1 MKNLY
6 KITFIACMIFLTGK
20 LNAQQDPMF
29 SQYMFNTMSLN
40 PAYAGSSDLISTS
53 LISRHQWI
61 GLKGAPQTQ
70 TFAIHSP
77 FKKQIGAGLS
87 LIRDI
92 AGPVRNFSVQAN
104 ASYYLQLSDKAKL
117 YFGLMAGFNNINTR
131 LTEVG
136 GVNADDIS
144 FQQDLN
150 SFRPIFGFGLYFR
163 HPKAYA
169 GISLPDL
176 AETSYVG
183 VNTNWD
189 HKRHFFFIAGYVAD
203 LNAEFKLRPTMMLRY
218 VKNAPL
224 SAELTA
230 SAIYN
235 DLLWFG
241 VMYRLKDAA
250 GVLLC
255 YQINPELRVGYS
267 YDYSLNTLRGNQSGS
282 HEIMLS
288 YDFSYKAA
296 KYVSPRYF

>member
-6 KITFIACMIFLTGK
+6 KITFIACIIFFAGK

-40 PAYAGSSDLISTS
+40 PAYAGSSDLISSS

-70 TFAIHSP
+70 TLAIHSP

-117 YFGLMAGFNNINTR
+117 YFGLMAGFNNVNTR

-189 HKRHFFFIAGYVAD
+189 HKRHYFFIAGYVAD

-218 VKNAPL
+218 VQNAPL